1 MGRPKKSD
9 IQKHQKITPKK
20 KKREE
25 EFTDEVADDEEYE
38 AKDMTKST
46 TPSQRPPRYRKPPK
60 IFEFDHEKIRKLSD
74 LFQKCYSIIS
84 TIKSHPWSWPF
95 IEPVD
100 PVVLNLPDYFIVI
113 TKPMDLGTVSKKIL
127 QGQYETIQDFAED
140 VRLVWKNC
148 FTYNPPESD
157 IVKMAQSLDAIFEE
171 KFKKVVNETTSETY
185 QRKIQLMEQ
194 KLMSMEKE
202 LKTLK
207 PDSTLLTN
215 SPTTQQQQQTY
226 TLPTTTT
233 TTSPHSIMPYVEK
246 QKKKKPPKPLDS
258 RPMTNEEK
266 KRIK

>member
-1 MGRPKKSD
+1 VIQMKIILLPMELNHQQQQQQQQINTIFTKKKQMGRPKKSD

-113 TKPMDLGTVSKKIL
+113 TKPMDLGTVSKKNFTR
-127 QGQYETIQDFAED
+127 TI
-140 VRLVWKNC
+140 
-148 FTYNPPESD
+148 
-157 IVKMAQSLDAIFEE
+157 
-171 KFKKVVNETTSETY
+171 
-185 QRKIQLMEQ
+185 
-194 KLMSMEKE
+194 
-202 LKTLK
+202 
-207 PDSTLLTN
+207 
-215 SPTTQQQQQTY
+215 
-226 TLPTTTT
+226 
-233 TTSPHSIMPYVEK
+233 
-246 QKKKKPPKPLDS
+246 
-258 RPMTNEEK
+258 
-266 KRIK
+266 